1 MAWII
6 NGEMMPERVMFG
18 EDWTPYDMLPVGII
32 VIQQDYTILSWN
44 NCIADWTGIPK
55 KSIVGMNLLERFPHL
70 DKPLYLTRIA
80 QVFSGGPAVI
90 FSSRFHPHFIPA
102 ALQTGELRVQSTTVV
117 PVISGECFL
126 AMIVIEDITD
136 LSRQVRAFRDMK
148 NVAER
153 ELEER
158 RKAEEQ
164 ALRLAAIVESSDDAI
179 VGETLD
185 GILTSWNPG
194 AERLYGY
201 AAGEVLGKSLST
213 LLPPDR
219 SDDLTEVLSR
229 VRNGESISHYQT
241 RRKTKDGRILDISL
255 TVSPIR
261 DVYGRVAGASSIAR
275 DITEA
280 KRMEE
285 VLFQANKKLNL
296 LNSITR
302 HDILN
307 QLMGLR
313 AYLELSKECAKE
325 PEFIEYIRKEEQA
338 AENIGNQIE
347 FTRSYQDIGVK
358 SPAWQNLPC
367 TIREAVDAL
376 DLKQVTLEIDLPQ
389 IEIFADPLLQRVFYN
404 LVENAVRHGE
414 TLTTIRF
421 SLANEPGRCALIC
434 EDNGVGVPAGVK
446 EQIFKREYFKNTG
459 FGLYLSREIL
469 SITGISIRETGE
481 PGRGARFEIVIPP
494 SAYRILS

>member
-1 MAWII
+1 MQK
-6 NGEMMPERVMFG
+6 RVMPC
-18 EDWTPYDMLPVGII
+18 EDWTPYDLLPVGII
-32 VIQQDYTILSWN
+32 VFRQDYTVLSWN
-44 NCIADWTGIPK
+44 DCIADWTGIPK
-55 KSIVGMNLLERFPHL
+55 SSVVGSNLRERFPHL

-90 FSSRFHPHFIPA
+90 FSSRFHPHLIPA
-102 ALQTGELRVQSTTVV
+102 MLPGGELRVQSTTVV
-117 PVISGECFL
+117 PVPSGDGYH

-136 LSRQVRAFRDMK
+136 LSRQVRAFREMK
-148 NVAER
+148 DVAER

-158 RKAEEQ
+158 KKAEEQ
-164 ALRLAAIVESSDDAI
+164 AMRLAAIVESSDDAI

-185 GILTSWNPG
+185 GTITSWNSG

-201 AAGEVLGKSLST
+201 TAGEVTGKSLSS

-219 SDDLTEVLSR
+219 GDDLLAVLAR
-229 VRNGESISHYQT
+229 VRNGESVSHYQT

-261 DVYGRVAGASSIAR
+261 DAGGWVTGASSIAR

-280 KRMEE
+280 KRMEAG
-285 VLFQANKKLNL
+285 LFQANKKLNL

-325 PEFIEYIRKEEQA
+325 PVFSEYIRKEEQA
-338 AENIGNQIE
+338 VENIGNQIE

-358 SPAWQNLPC
+358 SPAWQNLLS
-367 TIREAVDAL
+367 TIREAVDSL
-376 DLKQVTLEIDLPQ
+376 DLKHVKVEIDLPK

-414 TLTTIRF
+414 TLTAVRF
-421 SLANEPGRCALIC
+421 RSAYEPGRCVVIC
-434 EDNGVGVPAGVK
+434 EDDGVGVPAGVK
-446 EQIFKREYFKNTG
+446 EQIFRREYFKNTG
-459 FGLYLSREIL
+459 LGLYLSREIL

-494 SAYRILS
+494 SAYRVLP

>member
-1 MAWII
+1 
-6 NGEMMPERVMFG
+6 MMPERVMFG
-18 EDWTPYDMLPVGII
+18 EDWTPYDMLPVGIL

-44 NCIADWTGIPK
+44 DCIADWTGILK
-55 KSIVGMNLLERFPHL
+55 KSIIGTNLLERFPHL

-117 PVISGECFL
+117 PVVSGDGFL

-153 ELEER
+153 ELGER

-185 GILTSWNPG
+185 GIIVSWNSG

-201 AAGEVLGKSLST
+201 AAGEILGESLSS
-213 LLPPDR
+213 LLPHDR
-219 SDDLTEVLSR
+219 RDDLMDVLAR

-241 RRKTKDGRILDISL
+241 KRKTKDGRILDISL

-261 DVYGRVAGASSIAR
+261 DVKGQITGASSIAR
-275 DITEA
+275 DITET

-285 VLFQANKKLNL
+285 VLRQANKKLNL

-313 AYLELSKECAKE
+313 AYLELSKESAKE

-338 AENIGNQIE
+338 AENIGKQIE

-414 TLTTIRF
+414 TLTMIRF
-421 SLANEPGRCALIC
+421 SLVNESGHCALIC
-434 EDNGVGVPAGVK
+434 EDNGVGVPASVK

-469 SITGISIRETGE
+469 SITGILIRETGE
-481 PGRGARFEIVIPP
+481 PGRGARFEIVLPP
-494 SAYRILS
+494 TSYRMLS

>member
-1 MAWII
+1 
-6 NGEMMPERVMFG
+6 MPERVMFG

-44 NCIADWTGIPK
+44 DCIADWTGIPK

-117 PVISGECFL
+117 PVISGESFL

-136 LSRQVRAFRDMK
+136 LSRQVKAFRDMK

-229 VRNGESISHYQT
+229 VRNGESVSHYQT
-241 RRKTKDGRILDISL
+241 KRKTKDGRILDISL

-481 PGRGARFEIVIPP
+481 PGQGARFEIVIPP

>member
-1 MAWII
+1 
-6 NGEMMPERVMFG
+6 MMPERVMFG

-32 VIQQDYTILSWN
+32 VIRQDYTILSWN
-44 NCIADWTGIPK
+44 DCIADWTGIPK
-55 KSIVGMNLLERFPHL
+55 RSIVGMNLLKQFPGL

-117 PVISGECFL
+117 PVMSGGSFL
-126 AMIVIEDITD
+126 AMIVVEDITD
-136 LSRQVRAFRDMK
+136 LSWQVRAFRDMK

-179 VGETLD
+179 VGKTLE
-185 GILTSWNPG
+185 GIITSWNPG

-201 AAGEVLGKSLST
+201 MAGEVIGRSLSL

-219 SDDLTEVLSR
+219 INDLPVVLSR
-229 VRNGESISHYQT
+229 VRAGESISHYQT
-241 RRKTKDGRILDISL
+241 RRSTKDGRILDISL

-261 DVYGRVAGASSIAR
+261 DAGGRITGASSIAR
-275 DITEA
+275 DITET
-280 KRMEE
+280 KRMED
-285 VLFQANKKLNL
+285 VLQQANKKLNL

-313 AYLELSKECAKE
+313 AYLELSKEYSHD

-338 AENIGNQIE
+338 AENIGMQIE
-347 FTRSYQDIGVK
+347 FTRSYQDIGVR
-358 SPAWQNLPC
+358 SPVWQNLSS
-367 TIREAVDAL
+367 TIGQAVETL
-376 DLKQVTLEIDLPQ
+376 DLKQVLLEVDLPQ
-389 IEIFADPLLQRVFYN
+389 VEIFADPLLQRVFYN
-404 LVENAVRHGE
+404 LVENAIRHGE
-414 TLTTIRF
+414 TLTTVRF
-421 SLANEPGRCALIC
+421 RLEGEPGGCIVIC
-434 EDNGVGVPAGVK
+434 EDDGVGVPADVK
-446 EQIFKREYFKNTG
+446 EQIFRREYFRNTG

-469 SITGISIRETGE
+469 SMTGIAISETGE
-481 PGRGARFEIVIPP
+481 PGQGARFAISIPP
-494 SAYRILS
+494 SAYRMIP

>member
-1 MAWII
+1 
-6 NGEMMPERVMFG
+6 
-18 EDWTPYDMLPVGII
+18 MLPVGII
-32 VIQQDYTILSWN
+32 VIREDYTILSWN
-44 NCIADWTGIPK
+44 DCIADWTGIPK
-55 KSIVGMNLLERFPHL
+55 GSMVGMNLLERFPHL
-70 DKPLYLTRIA
+70 DKPLYLSRIA

-102 ALQTGELRVQSTTVV
+102 TLQTGELRVQSTTIV
-117 PVISGECFL
+117 PVVSGENFL

-136 LSRQVRAFRDMK
+136 LFRQVRAFRDMK
-148 NVAER
+148 NIAER

-158 RKAEEQ
+158 RKAEDQ

-185 GILTSWNPG
+185 GTITSWNSG

-201 AAGEVLGKSLST
+201 TAGEILGKSLSS
-213 LLPPDR
+213 LLPPER
-219 SDDLTEVLSR
+219 RDDLMVVLSR
-229 VRNGESISHYQT
+229 VRNGESVSHYQT
-241 RRKTKDGRILDISL
+241 RRKTKDGRILHISL

-261 DVYGRVAGASSIAR
+261 DVKGRITGASSIAR
-275 DITEA
+275 DITET

-285 VLFQANKKLNL
+285 VLQQANKKLNL

-313 AYLELSKECAKE
+313 AYLELSKESAKE

-338 AENIGNQIE
+338 AENIGKQIE

-358 SPAWQNLPC
+358 SPAWQNLPS
-367 TIREAVDAL
+367 TLREAVDAL
-376 DLKQVTLEIDLPQ
+376 DLNAVKFEIDLPQ
-389 IEIFADPLLQRVFYN
+389 IEVFADPLLQRVFYN
-404 LVENAVRHGE
+404 LVENALRHGE
-414 TLTTIRF
+414 KLTTIRF
-421 SLANEPGRCALIC
+421 RLEKEPGLCILIC
-434 EDNGVGVPAGVK
+434 EDDGVGVPAGVK
-446 EQIFKREYFKNTG
+446 EQIFRREYFKNTG

-469 SITGISIRETGE
+469 SMTGISICETGT
-481 PGRGARFEIVIPP
+481 PGRGARFEITIPP
-494 SAYRILS
+494 SAYRYLS

>member
-1 MAWII
+1 
-6 NGEMMPERVMFG
+6 MMPDRVIFG

-32 VIQQDYTILSWN
+32 VIRQDYTILSWN
-44 NCIADWTGIPK
+44 DCIADWTGIPK
-55 KSIVGMNLLERFPHL
+55 RSMVGLNLRERFPHL

-90 FSSRFHPHFIPA
+90 FSSHFHPHFIPA

-117 PVISGECFL
+117 PVVAGDGFL

-136 LSRQVRAFRDMK
+136 LSRQVRAFREMK
-148 NVAER
+148 NVAEC

-158 RKAEEQ
+158 KKAEEQ

-179 VGETLD
+179 VGKTLD
-185 GILTSWNPG
+185 GIITSWNPG

-201 AAGEVLGKSLST
+201 AAGEVLGKSLAI

-219 SDDLTEVLSR
+219 SDDLPVVLAR
-229 VRNGESISHYQT
+229 IRKGESISHYQT

-261 DVYGRVAGASSIAR
+261 GIEGGVTGASSIAR
-275 DITEA
+275 NITET

-285 VLFQANKKLNL
+285 VLQQANKKLNL

-325 PEFIEYIRKEEQA
+325 PLFIEYIRKEEQA
-338 AENIGNQIE
+338 AENIGKQIE

-358 SPAWQNLPC
+358 SPAWQNLPS
-367 TIREAVDAL
+367 TIREAIDTL
-376 DLKQVTLEIDLPQ
+376 DIKQVALEIDLPQ

-414 TLTTIRF
+414 ILTTVRF
-421 SLANEPGRCALIC
+421 RLEDKPGRCVLIC
-434 EDNGVGVPAGVK
+434 EDDGVGVPAGVK
-446 EQIFKREYFKNTG
+446 EQIFKREYFDNTG

-469 SITGISIRETGE
+469 SMTGISIRETGK
-481 PGRGARFEIVIPP
+481 PGQGARFEIAIPR
-494 SAYRILS
+494 SAFRSLS